1 MAANARIGALHVA
14 LGLNSAQ
21 FEQGLKKA
29 QTGLSGFAKFAKAGL
44 GTVAV
49 AATAAG
55 AALSVAVK
63 GAIDH
68 ADELSKTA
76 QRVGVATDALSQLE
90 WAAKLSDVGLE
101 QLSGGLQRLTRNLS
115 EVAQGRSPQAATAF
129 RALGIQVTDA
139 AGRLRSSDAVFADIA
154 ERFAAMEDGSEKTAL
169 AIALFGRAGAN
180 LIPLLNSGRTGLAE
194 MAAEADRL
202 GITIDTNTGKAAEQF
217 NDSLTR
223 LQAVFD
229 GIVNKVMAAVLPALN
244 RLGDTLASPEFA
256 ASAQQIATAV
266 VDAMRIVA
274 DAVMAAVGAFNA
286 LREAM
291 AWANTHDIF
300 GNELAPPEFGSAE
313 WKKAFWGIGKSGPSP
328 KDQILEGLASGAA
341 GPGDDFFAGIFES
354 ANSTA
359 DAFGRLSDEIEG
371 IGTSSATA
379 SSGVAKVK
387 TELEKTKPAMEQL
400 ARAGQQMTSTLAS
413 GLTEIFKG
421 VLTGANNAADAVSG
435 LLDQLSTMALN
446 AAFQGLLGGLFGGFR
461 LPGFANGTNFAS
473 GGLAVVG
480 ERGPEIVNLPRGSK
494 VIPNHEL
501 RSGGRRGGMG
511 APIFQIDARGA
522 QLGVAEEIRR
532 ALEDFSRWTLPQRVN
547 DINADPLVRG

>member
-1 MAANARIGALHVA
+1 MNARIGSLHVA
-14 LGLNSAQ
+14 LGLDSAQ

-29 QTGLSGFAKFAKAGL
+29 RSGLAGFASFAKAGL
-44 GTVAV
+44 ATVAV

-76 QRVGVATDALSQLE
+76 QSVGVTTEALSRLE
-90 WAAKLSDVGLE
+90 WAAQLSDVSLQE
-101 QLSGGLQRLTRNLS
+101 LSAGLQRLTRNLS

-129 RALGIQVTDA
+129 RALGISVTDA
-139 AGRLRSSDAVFADIA
+139 AGNLRSSDAVLADVAEQFA
-154 ERFAAMEDGSEKTAL
+154 RLEDGSEKTAL

-202 GITIDTNTGKAAEQF
+202 GITIGTNTGKAAEQF

-266 VDAMRIVA
+266 VDAMKIVA

-291 AWANTHDIF
+291 AWANTHDMF
-300 GNELAPPEFGSAE
+300 GNPITVDVGTSGNRSQEY
-313 WKKAFWGIGKSGPSP
+313 KKGLWGIGGP
-328 KDQILEGLASGAA
+328 GALASLREQLNA
-341 GPGDDFFAGIFES
+341 GNMSAPGNDFFAGIFETT
-354 ANSTA
+354 NSTA

-371 IGTSSATA
+371 IGTSSTA
-379 SSGVAKVK
+379 ASGGISKVK
-387 TELEKTKPAMEQL
+387 TELEKTKPAMEQFS
-400 ARAGQQMTSTLAS
+400 RAGEQMTSTLAS
-413 GLTEIFKG
+413 GFTDIFKG

-435 LLDQLSTMALN
+435 LLDQLATMALN
-446 AAFQGLLGGLFGGFR
+446 SAFQGLLSGLFGGLR
-461 LPGFANGTNFAS
+461 LPGFANGTNFAP

-494 VIPNHEL
+494 VIPNHQV
-501 RSGGRRGGMG
+501 RGGG
-511 APIFQIDARGA
+511 AGASVLEVALSPELVAQVLKEAEGQSVRLVEANNKARDNLFKNG
-522 QLGVAEEIRR
+522 GN
-532 ALEDFSRWTLPQRVN
+532 PH
-547 DINADPLVRG
+547 

>member
-1 MAANARIGALHVA
+1 MA